1 MVPSVKNGLNKD
13 LTRKSLDCS
22 VLKERPSNNAFS
34 DSGRELQTHHV
45 KSNADEINSIEPTLQ
60 EIAEKYNLNFSGDD
74 STFSNPVS
82 IVSSKKST
90 RSIAPSR
97 ERPKDSSHMI
107 GNSNCRSLSSR
118 PNSSTT
124 DFKLK
129 AKIINNGPS
138 NYSKLFRIPVS
149 N

>member
-34 DSGRELQTHHV
+34 DSGCELQTLHV

-74 STFSNPVS
+74 SNPVS

-118 PNSSTT
+118 PNSSST

-129 AKIINNGPS
+129 AKISNNGPS